1 MRAQGRLFAGAV
13 LVGAAALAA
22 LLAPVLAPYSPNEV
36 HVGSPNLAPS
46 AAFWMGT
53 DAVGRDVL
61 SRLLFGARI
70 SLPIGLLAVLVAT
83 VVGTAVGVVAGYA
96 GGWVDRAA
104 LWVIDL
110 LMALPRLVLLL
121 AIVAVLGAHDG
132 SRILLIA
139 GVLGLTGWMP
149 VARIVRSEVLSLK
162 QRPFVVA
169 ARAIGLPPAAV
180 VGRHVLPHVLT
191 PVLVNGAL
199 LVGTT
204 ILLEAALSFLGLGVP
219 LPAPSWGAMVGA
231 GTLHAWWL
239 SVFPGAAIALT
250 VLGFNL
256 LGDGL
261 RALSAPRAH
270 AWTR

>member
-219 LPAPSWGAMVGA
+219 LPAPSWGAMVGS
-231 GTLHAWWL
+231 GTHQLHAWWL

-261 RALSAPRAH
+261 RAIADPRVH
-270 AWTR
+270 T

>member
-1 MRAQGRLFAGAV
+1 MAARGRLVVGCA
-13 LVGAAALAA
+13 LVGALALAA
-22 LLAPVLAPYSPNEV
+22 LLAPLLAPHGPNEV
-36 HVGSPNLAPS
+36 GVGSPHQPPS
-46 AAFWMGT
+46 AAFWLGT
-53 DAVGRDVL
+53 DAVGRDCL

-83 VVGTAVGVVAGYA
+83 TVGTAVGTVAGYL
-96 GGWVDRAA
+96 GGWTDRVA
-104 LWVIDL
+104 LWVVDL

-121 AIVAVLGAHDG
+121 AIVAVVGSHDG
-132 SRILLIA
+132 SRILLVA
-139 GVLGLTGWMP
+139 AVLGLTGWMP
-149 VARIVRSEVLSLK
+149 VARVVRSQVLSLK
-162 QRPFVVA
+162 QREFVLA
-169 ARAIGLPPAAV
+169 ARAIGLSPATIVA
-180 VGRHVLPHVLT
+180 RHVVPNVMT
-191 PVLVNGAL
+191 PVIVNGAL
-199 LVGTT
+199 LVGST